1 MTHEDEIYLTYSA
14 LGKSKDWWG
23 ALNQNAPEEAA
34 GMLAARVWEG
44 DNLKTY
50 MAAKKE
56 SEMSEGS
63 KAQRKQYVRY
73 MKAQKR
79 KKKKKGE

>member
-1 MTHEDEIYLTYSA
+1 MTHDDEIYLTYSA

-23 ALNQNAPEEAA
+23 VLNQSDPEEAA
-34 GMLAARVWEG
+34 SMLAARVWEG

-50 MAAKKE
+50 MAAKME
-56 SEMSEGS
+56 SEMNERP
-63 KAQRKQYVRY
+63 KAQKKQYLRY

-79 KKKKKGE
+79 RKKKGE